1 MRAPIE
7 CTLLDLVQTV
17 NKLTDDDQEVVAMV
31 VALVNSGRV
40 RLCGNFAGATIHWP
54 VSLSTCPPQVGPT
67 LLGVQASLRRMR
79 PEGGGNAP

>member
-17 NKLTDDDQEVVAMV
+17 NTLTDDEQAVVAV
-31 VALVNSGRV
+31 VVSLVNGGRV
-40 RLCGNFAGATIHWP
+40 RLCGNFAGPTIHLP
-54 VSLSTCPPQVGPT
+54 VSLSTCPPRVGPT

-79 PEGGGNAP
+79 PEGGGNVP